1 MSSRLYFLRL
11 CCCGSLLLTGVACQS
26 QRTVLAGPVV
36 TSLDIKDTKTQA
48 VGHVDGQGGAGFG
61 ARFNSA
67 DPYGYNQNSSN
78 TDGQGGLN
86 AMSEKMFGGKLQD
99 QTQKQFTSTKNYIT
113 REYGGKKNL
122 EEKSFQT
129 GLRDE
134 KSKWTDQLFAT
145 KEKNE
150 TSNTFRDGSKEAATK
165 ENSAGS
171 KVAGTKEFAGG
182 SKTAR
187 TGDYYPASKAL
198 SDGRDAA
205 PLSNVSGDTSQQD
218 ENIKARIKNSQASS
232 AEINKYLGKS

>member
-1 MSSRLYFLRL
+1 MSARFCLLRL
-11 CCCGSLLLTGVACQS
+11 CSCGSLLLTGVSCQS

-48 VGHVDGQGGAGFG
+48 VGQVDDQGGAGFG
-61 ARFNSA
+61 SRFNSA
-67 DPYGYNQNSSN
+67 DPYGYNQNKSN

-99 QTQKQFTSTKNYIT
+99 QTQKQFTATKNFIT

-122 EEKSFQT
+122 EEKSYKT
-129 GLRDE
+129 GIRDE
-134 KSKWTDQLFAT
+134 KARWTDQLFAT

-150 TSNTFRDGSKEAATK
+150 TGNTFRDGSKEAFTK

-171 KVAGTKEFAGG
+171 KMAGTKEFAGG

-198 SDGRDAA
+198 SDGRDTA
-205 PLSNVSGDTSQQD
+205 PLSNVGGDTSQD
-218 ENIKARIKNSQASS
+218 ENIRTRIKNSQASS
-232 AEINKYLGKS
+232 AEINQYLGKP